1 MRFMARFR
9 RHLPVVERATGA
21 LLVLFGVLI
30 ATNSMNVV
38 AQWMLDAVPAFQRI
52 G

>member
-1 MRFMARFR
+1 MAWMRRFR
-9 RHLPVVERATGA
+9 RHLGLIEKLMGA

-30 ATNSMNVV
+30 ATNSINLI
-38 AQWMLDAVPAFQRI
+38 ANWMIEHIPWFQSI

>member
-1 MRFMARFR
+1 M
-9 RHLPVVERATGA
+9 GG

-30 ATNSMNVV
+30 ATNSVNVI
-38 AQWMLDAVPAFQRI
+38 AQWMLDHIPWFSTI